1 MKTILYWLLQVA
13 AALLLA
19 PLPIGAIRKV
29 KALVQKRKGAPLLQL
44 YRDLLKLLRKSA
56 VVSDA
61 TSWVLRAAP
70 FVVFATSLFA
80 AAMMPA
86 TVRVL
91 PDAFPGDLILF
102 FFVLALGRFFLVL
115 SGMDAGSSFGGMGSA
130 REAMISALVEPAML
144 VGLFAVGLFAKTTSI
159 PGVLAATSA
168 LGFPLLQ
175 PSLLL
180 VFLALVLVLL
190 AETSRIPVDD
200 PATHLELTMVHE
212 AMVLEDSGRHLA
224 LLEYGAALKQYAL
237 LALLADVFLPY
248 DPFAAVPGVP
258 GVLLALVAFAVKLLF
273 LSLLVGAVEAA
284 TVKLRFFGVP
294 NLAAIAFILSFLG
307 VLQFLIP
314 GR

>member
-1 MKTILYWLLQVA
+1 MKTLAFVLLQLVV
-13 AALLLA
+13 ALLLA
-19 PLPIGAIRKV
+19 PLPIGVIRKV

-44 YRDLLKLLRKSA
+44 YRDAWKLFRKSA

-61 TSWVLRAAP
+61 TSWVFRAAP
-70 FVVFATSLFA
+70 YVVFSTALFA

-86 TVRVL
+86 TIKVL
-91 PDAFPGDLILF
+91 PEAFPGDLILF

-115 SGMDAGSSFGGMGSA
+115 SGMAAASPFGGMGSA
-130 REAMISALVEPAML
+130 REALISALVEPAVL
-144 VGLFAVGLFAKTTSI
+144 VGVFAIGLFAKTTSI
-159 PGVLAATSA
+159 AGVLAATTA

-180 VFLALVLVLL
+180 VFLGLVLVLL

-224 LLEYGAALKQYAL
+224 LLECGAALKQFAL

-248 DPFAAVPGVP
+248 DPFAALPGP
-258 GVLLALVAFAVKLLF
+258 AGILLSLLAFAVKILL
-273 LSLLVGAVEAA
+273 LSLLVGAIEAA
-284 TVKLRFFGVP
+284 TVKLRFFSVP
-294 NLAAIAFILSFLG
+294 NLAAIAFTLSFLG

>member
-1 MKTILYWLLQVA
+1 MKTALYLLLQIVA
-13 AALLLA
+13 ALALA
-19 PLPIGAIRKV
+19 PLPTGLIRKV
-29 KALVQKRKGAPLLQL
+29 KALVQKRKGAPVKQL
-44 YRDLLKLLRKSA
+44 YRDLWKLLHKSS

-70 FVVFATSLFA
+70 YVVFSTSLLA
-80 AAMMPA
+80 AVLVPA
-86 TVRVL
+86 TVKVL
-91 PDAFPGDLILF
+91 PGDFPGDLILF

-115 SGMDAGSSFGGMGSA
+115 SGMDAASSFGGMGSA
-130 REAMISALVEPAML
+130 REALISALVEPAVL
-144 VGLFAVGLFAKTTSI
+144 VGAFALGLFAKTTSI
-159 PGVLAATSA
+159 PGVLAATSSI
-168 LGFPLLQ
+168 GFPLLQ

-180 VFLALVLVLL
+180 VFLAFVLVLL

-237 LALLADVFLPY
+237 LALLAGVFLPH
-248 DPFAAVPGVP
+248 DPFTTLVGAG
-258 GVLLALVAFAVKLLF
+258 GVLLSLLAFAVKILF
-273 LSLLVGAVEAA
+273 LSVLVGAVEAA
-284 TVKLRFFGVP
+284 TVKLRFFSVP